1 MKALILNSGMGSRMG
16 VLTSEH
22 PKCMTEISGRETI
35 LSRQLSQIADQG
47 IEEVVMTTGRHDQ
60 VLTEYCK
67 SLDLPL
73 TYTFVKNP
81 VYDKTNYI
89 YSIYCAREA
98 LAEDDILLMHGDLV
112 FENMVLDQVIESKE
126 SCMTVSTTL
135 PLPEKDF
142 KAVVHDNQIEKVGI
156 EFFEDALA
164 AQPLYHLKKEDWKIW
179 LDRIVAFCEADQVK
193 CYAENALNEVS
204 DKCVIRPLDVKDQ
217 LCAEIDNPE
226 DLKVVSEKL
235 AEVENRTVY
244 MSFSADMLHS
254 GHISIIRK
262 AARLGRLIIGVL
274 CGAFNGFLIGF
285 LHIPPMLVTLCGLQ
299 LYTGIAMIITTGPG
313 ITGVPQS
320 YINIA
325 NGTIAGIPHTLPL
338 FIIVTLVMSFLLKS
352 TTYGQKVYFLGS
364 NEVASKYSGINNF
377 KVIMTTYMISGFLG
391 AISGILTSSHYGS
404 GKSNYNT
411 SYTLLSLLIVVLGG
425 VHPDGGKGKVIGVTL
440 AIVLLQLISSAF
452 SVLRIDTVITDLVY
466 GLILIAVLVITNIA
480 AKRATKVKT
489 K

>member
-1 MKALILNSGMGSRMG
+1 MKLLKKIDHNILSLLGMYAVVLIAMAILNPSTYYSTLNIKSWFYLFPEYGILTFGMMLCMISGGIDLSLVGIANLVGVVASYMMVNIGGGKECGMGMIIG
-16 VLTSEH
+16 A
-22 PKCMTEISGRETI
+22 I
-35 LSRQLSQIADQG
+35 
-47 IEEVVMTTGRHDQ
+47 VVG
-60 VLTEYCK
+60 
-67 SLDLPL
+67 
-73 TYTFVKNP
+73 
-81 VYDKTNYI
+81 
-89 YSIYCAREA
+89 
-98 LAEDDILLMHGDLV
+98 
-112 FENMVLDQVIESKE
+112 
-126 SCMTVSTTL
+126 
-135 PLPEKDF
+135 
-142 KAVVHDNQIEKVGI
+142 
-156 EFFEDALA
+156 
-164 AQPLYHLKKEDWKIW
+164 
-179 LDRIVAFCEADQVK
+179 
-193 CYAENALNEVS
+193 
-204 DKCVIRPLDVKDQ
+204 
-217 LCAEIDNPE
+217 
-226 DLKVVSEKL
+226 
-235 AEVENRTVY
+235 
-244 MSFSADMLHS
+244 
-254 GHISIIRK
+254 
-262 AARLGRLIIGVL
+262 LIIGVL

-320 YINIA
+320 YINIS

-352 TTYGQKVYFLGS
+352 T

>member
-1 MKALILNSGMGSRMG
+1 MKLLKKIDHNILSLLGMYAVVLIAMAILNPSTYYSTLNIKSWFYLFPEYGILTFGMMLCMISGGIDLSLVGIANLVGVVASYMMVNIGGGKECGMGMIIG
-16 VLTSEH
+16 A
-22 PKCMTEISGRETI
+22 II
-35 LSRQLSQIADQG
+35 
-47 IEEVVMTTGRHDQ
+47 
-60 VLTEYCK
+60 
-67 SLDLPL
+67 
-73 TYTFVKNP
+73 
-81 VYDKTNYI
+81 
-89 YSIYCAREA
+89 
-98 LAEDDILLMHGDLV
+98 
-112 FENMVLDQVIESKE
+112 
-126 SCMTVSTTL
+126 
-135 PLPEKDF
+135 
-142 KAVVHDNQIEKVGI
+142 VG
-156 EFFEDALA
+156 
-164 AQPLYHLKKEDWKIW
+164 
-179 LDRIVAFCEADQVK
+179 
-193 CYAENALNEVS
+193 
-204 DKCVIRPLDVKDQ
+204 
-217 LCAEIDNPE
+217 
-226 DLKVVSEKL
+226 
-235 AEVENRTVY
+235 
-244 MSFSADMLHS
+244 
-254 GHISIIRK
+254 
-262 AARLGRLIIGVL
+262 LIIGVL

-299 LYTGIAMIITTGPG
+299 LYTGIAMIVTTGPG

-325 NGTIAGIPHTLPL
+325 NGTIAGIPHTLPM

-466 GLILIAVLVITNIA
+466 GLILIAVLVIINIA

>member
-1 MKALILNSGMGSRMG
+1 MKLLKKIDHNILSLLGMYAVVLIAMAILNPSTYYSTLNIKSWIYLFPEYGILTFGMMLCMISGGIDLSLVGIANLVGVVASYMMVNIGGGKECGMG
-16 VLTSEH
+16 
-22 PKCMTEISGRETI
+22 
-35 LSRQLSQIADQG
+35 
-47 IEEVVMTTGRHDQ
+47 
-60 VLTEYCK
+60 
-67 SLDLPL
+67 
-73 TYTFVKNP
+73 
-81 VYDKTNYI
+81 
-89 YSIYCAREA
+89 
-98 LAEDDILLMHGDLV
+98 
-112 FENMVLDQVIESKE
+112 MVIG
-126 SCMTVSTTL
+126 
-135 PLPEKDF
+135 
-142 KAVVHDNQIEKVGI
+142 AIIVG
-156 EFFEDALA
+156 
-164 AQPLYHLKKEDWKIW
+164 
-179 LDRIVAFCEADQVK
+179 
-193 CYAENALNEVS
+193 
-204 DKCVIRPLDVKDQ
+204 
-217 LCAEIDNPE
+217 
-226 DLKVVSEKL
+226 
-235 AEVENRTVY
+235 
-244 MSFSADMLHS
+244 
-254 GHISIIRK
+254 
-262 AARLGRLIIGVL
+262 LIIG
-274 CGAFNGFLIGF
+274 
-285 LHIPPMLVTLCGLQ
+285 PPMLVTLCGLQ

>member
-1 MKALILNSGMGSRMG
+1 MG
-16 VLTSEH
+16 
-22 PKCMTEISGRETI
+22 
-35 LSRQLSQIADQG
+35 
-47 IEEVVMTTGRHDQ
+47 
-60 VLTEYCK
+60 
-67 SLDLPL
+67 
-73 TYTFVKNP
+73 
-81 VYDKTNYI
+81 
-89 YSIYCAREA
+89 
-98 LAEDDILLMHGDLV
+98 
-112 FENMVLDQVIESKE
+112 
-126 SCMTVSTTL
+126 
-135 PLPEKDF
+135 
-142 KAVVHDNQIEKVGI
+142 
-156 EFFEDALA
+156 
-164 AQPLYHLKKEDWKIW
+164 
-179 LDRIVAFCEADQVK
+179 
-193 CYAENALNEVS
+193 
-204 DKCVIRPLDVKDQ
+204 
-217 LCAEIDNPE
+217 
-226 DLKVVSEKL
+226 
-235 AEVENRTVY
+235 
-244 MSFSADMLHS
+244 
-254 GHISIIRK
+254 
-262 AARLGRLIIGVL
+262 LIIGVL

-325 NGTIAGIPHTLPL
+325 NGTIAGIPHTLPM